1 MIYIIKY
8 AYMLLMLIY
17 IDTNNYESY
26 EDYVQK
32 NFLDDG
38 GQQYLDDEIN
48 RAQVEHMLG
57 NLTM

>member
-1 MIYIIKY
+1 MYR
-8 AYMLLMLIY
+8 LMSELDNTQY
-17 IDTNNYESY
+17 TSY

-38 GQQYLDDEIN
+38 GQQYLDEEID
-48 RAQVEHMLG
+48 RAQVEHMFG